1 MPVIRETRKIFTQP
15 IGVRSFDTGEQN
27 VGRAISNFADKAG
40 QEFYER
46 AKINAEKFGSEAA
59 QSIQAEDLKVF
70 DSATGKPE
78 VLSSME
84 GMGSIASSAFEQ
96 VVERRFVDSVDK
108 DIRLKSAELASKYE
122 DPVQYQ
128 NMFESYLGSMAKGAG
143 DRFKNVIMDSGSYVM
158 KSTKIQL
165 ADAARAKSRAAAARD
180 VSSTNVLHAE
190 TVYDAASTNQHGVA
204 VAIIEER
211 ITASIEAEKA
221 ELYEKGYS
229 RTVASQLGAQAMS
242 GALEVALRG
251 ATPIQQA
258 SIKVF
263 IGSQGK
269 SGGEALTPNQL
280 ATLKPYI
287 GYVDRA
293 NTGSLLAQANVVST
307 NFNAVTAA
315 KIAEEKAKY
324 EASMNRL
331 RASITG
337 VTFAAN
343 AQVEALKKGNEAFLD
358 EVELYFTDDYIA
370 PSRFA
375 ATTSITNAWASQSAE
390 SISGSV
396 FAVESLFSKN
406 LIRLRK
412 ARSLGLTD
420 EKYTAY
426 AQDARRASLDAVVL
440 GLANDGNIDA
450 LKVAL
455 NTNKPEDIAK
465 LSSLQQSA
473 INSLTQTSLYDPTE
487 DRAYVRT
494 LLSGSVNENEV
505 KLNRE
510 KTRSEVFVEFSDV
523 STTFVNGVYDLEA
536 IGATEALGDRALENG
551 DISAPEL
558 ESLVKGLRS
567 AAGIGISN
575 IVSGNMSSSEL
586 TDLSVYVLSGGEKG
600 SMLNTHVVTAGDS
613 ILSLVPSSKLSS
625 VSNHINSV
633 REKVAKQE
641 AQRLREQQAAD
652 ARKRVLTGGGN
663 VASKSDRSI
672 QSEILADQG
681 FVLTDPST
689 YNTPERKASLLQS
702 LRETP
707 STELIDG
714 LKNISLGLETP
725 GADALLDLFSVLSND
740 LTSTGL
746 FVNRFGTG
754 ESAPISAKDT
764 AFLQAI
770 MRIRMTE
777 DVSAK
782 EVAMALKDITNDE
795 KSRLNIGLVFGDQ
808 SPEQYLASKFKS
820 DIIAAELGDTAEYL
834 ALMGGSE
841 KDVKARLEEIVDT
854 YYHPTRVV
862 VDPRF
867 PVGEISRTMYSLEK
881 MFPNEERRDAFIN
894 VIASE
899 LPSGYRLRNYA
910 TRAPD
915 RIQVPANIA
924 MSTKGDLDLEMTS
937 GVTATAV
944 GDQPKPK
951 DVYLVP
957 NETTVGVA
965 YYAYY
970 VDDKNELRP
979 LIMDIDGEQGIPM
992 WDESELVDY
1001 DAQALIDRNA
1011 AIESQ
1016 LDVRESVLEAVRK
1029 RPGMRSFDEIKNITF
1044 GRGGN

>member
-27 VGRAISNFADKAG
+27 VGRAISNFANKAG

-59 QSIQAEDLKVF
+59 QSIKTEDLKVF

-78 VLSSME
+78 VLSSTE

-96 VVERRFVDSVDK
+96 VVERRFVDAVDK

-128 NMFESYLGSMAKGAG
+128 NMFEAYLGSMSKGAD
-143 DRFKNVIMDSGSYVM
+143 DRFKNVIMDSGTYIM
-158 KSTKIQL
+158 GSTKIQL

-180 VSSTNVLHAE
+180 VSSTNTLHAE

-211 ITASIEAEKA
+211 ITASLEAEKA
-221 ELYEKGYS
+221 ELYDKGYS

-242 GALEVALRG
+242 GALEVALTG

-269 SGGEALTPNQL
+269 SGGEGLTPDQL
-280 ATLKPYI
+280 ATLNPYI

-307 NFNAVTAA
+307 NFNEVTSA
-315 KIAEEKAKY
+315 KIAKEKAEY
-324 EASMNRL
+324 EAAMNQL

-337 VTFAAN
+337 VSFAAN
-343 AQVEALKKGNEAFLD
+343 AKAEALKKGSEAFVDDLG
-358 EVELYFTDDYIA
+358 LFFTEDYIS

-375 ATTSITNAWASQSAE
+375 ATTSITKAWASQSAE

-396 FAVESLFSKN
+396 LAAQSLFDRN
-406 LIRLRK
+406 LKILRK
-412 ARSLGLTD
+412 GKTLGLGD
-420 EKYTAY
+420 EEYKSLS
-426 AQDARRASLDAVVL
+426 QDARRASLDAVIL
-440 GLANDGNIDA
+440 GLTNDGRIDA

-455 NTNKPEDIAK
+455 VTNKPEDIAK
-465 LSSLQQSA
+465 LTSLQQHA
-473 INSLTQTSLYDPTE
+473 INSLTQTMLYDPTE
-487 DRAYVRT
+487 DRAYVGT
-494 LLSGSVNENEV
+494 LLSGSVNENEARLA
-505 KLNRE
+505 KE
-510 KTRSEVFVEFSDV
+510 QTRSNVFAEFSDV

-536 IGATEALGDRALENG
+536 IGITEALGDTALKNG
-551 DISAPEL
+551 DITAPEL
-558 ESLVKGLRS
+558 DSLIKGLRS

-641 AQRLREQQAAD
+641 AKRLADQQVAD
-652 ARKRVLTGGGN
+652 ARTRVLTGGGN
-663 VASKSDRSI
+663 VTSKSDRSI

-681 FVLTDPST
+681 FVLIDPST

-707 STELIDG
+707 SKELIDG

-754 ESAPISAKDT
+754 EGAPISAKDT
-764 AFLQAI
+764 AFLQAV
-770 MRIRMTE
+770 MQIRMTE
-777 DVSAK
+777 GGSAK
-782 EVAMALKDITNDE
+782 EVAMALKDITNDD
-795 KSRLNIGLVFGDQ
+795 KSKLNIGLVFGDQ
-808 SPEQYLASKFKS
+808 SPEQYLASEFKS

-834 ALMGGSE
+834 ALIGGSE
-841 KDVKARLEEIVDT
+841 RDVKARLEEIVDT
-854 YYHPTRVV
+854 YYHKTRVV

-881 MFPNEERRDAFIN
+881 VFPNEGRRDAFIN

-899 LPSGYRLRNYA
+899 LPDGYRLRNYA

-915 RIQVPANIA
+915 RVQVPVNIA
-924 MSTKGDLDLEMTS
+924 TQGNLDLEMTS

-957 NETTVGVA
+957 NETTTGIA

-970 VDDKNELRP
+970 VDDINELRP

-992 WDESELVDY
+992 WDESELADY
-1001 DAQALIDRNA
+1001 DAQALIDKNA
-1011 AIESQ
+1011 ADESR
-1016 LDVRESVLEAVRK
+1016 LDARESVLDVVRK